1 MNVALKSTLLND
13 KRYSI
18 IRTKKDKVRVKKFL
32 LNRVFRYYKLPKDE
46 DLALFS
52 EDRLEE
58 LSAISQIPLYE
69 VKVIISNALEEIDLT
84 YKFLKTCDLLS
95 STDPAKAKIYLHK
108 CYRIAPIFD
117 YKRAKENLIQLQEF
131 FKLEGYIQKIS
142 TQITFAIYITD
153 NNNKSTHRK
162 IKQNNL
168 RRLTSCS
175 AYAFHRLINRLKSRG
190 IHV

>member
-1 MNVALKSTLLND
+1 VNVAIKSTQLNE
-13 KRYSI
+13 RSYNI
-18 IRTKKDKVRVKKFL
+18 IGSRKDRLRVKKFL
-32 LNRVFRYYKLPKDE
+32 LNRIFRYCKLPKDE
-46 DLALFS
+46 DLSPFS
-52 EDRLEE
+52 EDLYEE
-58 LSAISQIPLYE
+58 LSVISQVPLCE
-69 VKVIISNALEEIDLT
+69 VKRIIGKALVEIDLT

-95 STDPAKAKIYLHK
+95 STDPAKARIYLHK

-117 YKRAKENLIQLQEF
+117 YKRARENLIQLQEF
-131 FKLEGYIQKIS
+131 FRLEGYIQKVS

-153 NNNKSTHRK
+153 KNNKYTHRK

-190 IHV
+190 IQV

>member
-1 MNVALKSTLLND
+1 LGS
-13 KRYSI
+13 
-18 IRTKKDKVRVKKFL
+18 
-32 LNRVFRYYKLPKDE
+32 
-46 DLALFS
+46 FS
-52 EDRLEE
+52 KEFYEE
-58 LSAISQIPLYE
+58 LSVYSQIPLCE
-69 VKVIISNALEEIDLT
+69 VKEIIRNALTEIDLT
-84 YKFLKTCDLLS
+84 YKFLKNCDLLS
-95 STDPAKAKIYLHK
+95 STDPGKARIYLHK

-117 YKRAKENLIQLQEF
+117 YRRARENLIQLQEF

-153 NNNKSTHRK
+153 KNNKATHRK

-190 IHV
+190 VQV